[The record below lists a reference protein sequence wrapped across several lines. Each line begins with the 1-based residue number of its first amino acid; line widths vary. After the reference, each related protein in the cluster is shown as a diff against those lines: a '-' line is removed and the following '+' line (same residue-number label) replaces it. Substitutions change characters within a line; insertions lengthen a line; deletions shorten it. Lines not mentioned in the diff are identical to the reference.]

1 MSRAPQVDNGT
12 YQEKLMLR
20 QTALRAL
27 GGATPVVMETH
38 GGIGDLGATLY
49 KDVVDGVVFEKE
61 SDRTLVLAHQ
71 RPSWAVY
78 EGDCVNAIRLGAG
91 AHLTVNLLDVDPY
104 GDPWPAIQAF
114 FGSTRPFAPRMV
126 VVVNDGLRQK
136 VRGGGA
142 WDSSTLAPVV
152 EIWGNNLWGRY
163 LEACEWLMKQA
174 ADKAGYQVDLFEGYY
189 TGVEKKLTHT
199 LSILS
204 QNQ

>member
-38 GGIGDLGATLY
+38 GGVGDLGATLY

-78 EGDCVNAIRLGAG
+78 EAIASRHCNWAQAG
-91 AHLTVNLLDVDPY
+91 ICA
-104 GDPWPAIQAF
+104 
-114 FGSTRPFAPRMV
+114 
-126 VVVNDGLRQK
+126 
-136 VRGGGA
+136 
-142 WDSSTLAPVV
+142 
-152 EIWGNNLWGRY
+152 
-163 LEACEWLMKQA
+163 
-174 ADKAGYQVDLFEGYY
+174 
-189 TGVEKKLTHT
+189 
-199 LSILS
+199 SICWT
-204 QNQ
+204 